1 MKSLTHDSIQ
11 HETQGRLPTSGRRC
25 LGIEAN
31 TREFYRNQGFTN
43 LTNIQ
48 AKSLPVICRKID
60 SILIAP
66 TGSGKTEAAILPV
79 LTMIRD
85 SNVEKSKGIKALY
98 ITPLRSLNNDV
109 FRRIEK
115 YSNYLGLSLEI
126 RHGDTS
132 AVKKKKMAN
141 HPPDVLITTP
151 ETLGIILTNS
161 ILIGH
166 LASVEWVIVDEVH
179 ELLPNERGSHL
190 SMSLE
195 RLEKVAR
202 NRPSRIGLSASVAD
216 PREAGRFVAGSGRN
230 IAVLMDRSLREYD
243 IEIKY
248 VNGSINDVCR
258 LILTYVDPMIHEGKS
273 ILVFTNTRDEAEYI
287 GTILKSRARFGVDV
301 HHGSLSKTSREET
314 EKKLREGSA
323 GLVVCTSSLELGLD
337 IGSVDLVIHYGSPRQ
352 ISKLVQRIGRSR
364 HNNRRSAKGL
374 IITSSHDDELEAHAI
389 LCRTRKGEM
398 EEQEIHQMPFDVMAH
413 HLVGISLQARTSI
426 PISEAFQLIKK
437 SYPFRNL
444 QISDLMM
451 SLKIL
456 ADIGLIRIDI
466 AENSYRYTLRSYKYY
481 FSNLSMIP
489 FVQKFEVV
497 DIVAKRK
504 IGMLDQQFV
513 GDYGER
519 GNVFVLKGLQWK
531 IVSIDEKRLVVNVEP
546 LRGVTM
552 NVPYWAGE
560 TIPVDYLTAVRV
572 AESRRRSVNSD
583 VFFSRETVE
592 NSLAFLKELP
602 GSKLILI
609 ESSRKNNSLILHMPF
624 GTKVNN
630 TFASVISTLL
640 SSQLGY
646 VIESRSDAYRI
657 LLTSAAARI
666 GKAHIERI
674 FNELVDCE
682 PILIASFSGTYVMN
696 WKVWTVGRRFGIV
709 SKESVYDKKIARLLY
724 DRYMKTPVSAEA
736 IRELVHE
743 KYDVLTTNRIL
754 QEYAND
760 LIRLQW
766 VEVEEFTDLAK
777 PTVERYQR
785 FSAAPLSL
793 ETGIIELVKER
804 LLRTKHRL
812 ICIRCGEWERVFET
826 KDVPDQ
832 IHCKKCRSRLITAT
846 YVSDLELPS
855 IIIKK
860 LKGAKITADD
870 NRRFDRAW
878 KIASLINNFGRKAIT
893 VLSGHGIGADTAAR
907 VLRNSIDE
915 STLYRSI
922 YEAERQYVLTR
933 GFWND

>member
-1 MKSLTHDSIQ
+1 M
-11 HETQGRLPTSGRRC
+11 
-25 LGIEAN
+25 
-31 TREFYRNQGFTN
+31 
-43 LTNIQ
+43 
-48 AKSLPVICRKID
+48 
-60 SILIAP
+60 
-66 TGSGKTEAAILPV
+66 PV
-79 LTMIRD
+79 LTMIRELN
-85 SNVEKSKGIKALY
+85 SEKSAGIKALY

-115 YSNYLGLSLEI
+115 YASDQGLRLEI

-132 AVKKKKMAN
+132 AAKKKKMSN
-141 HPPDVLITTP
+141 DPPDILITTP

-166 LASVEWVIVDEVH
+166 LSSVQWVIIDEVH
-179 ELLPNERGSHL
+179 ELLPNKRGSHL
-190 SMSLE
+190 SVSLE
-195 RLEKVAR
+195 RLEKVTKD
-202 NRPSRIGLSASVAD
+202 RPSRIGLSASVAD

-230 IAVLMDRSLREYD
+230 IAVLTDWSMREYD
-243 IEIKY
+243 IDIKY
-248 VNGSINDVCR
+248 VNGSINDVCQ
-258 LILTYVDPMIHEGKS
+258 LILKYVDPMINQKKS

-301 HHGSLSKTSREET
+301 HHGSLSKNSREET
-314 EKKLREGSA
+314 EKRLREGFA

-374 IITSSHDDELEAHAI
+374 IVTSSHDDELEAHAI
-389 LCRTRKGEM
+389 LYRTRRGEM

-413 HLVGISLQARTSI
+413 HLVGISLQGRTSV
-426 PISEAFQLIKK
+426 PVSEAFQLIRK

-466 AENSYRYTLRSYKYY
+466 TKNSYRYTLRSYKYY

-489 FVQKFEVV
+489 FVQKFEVI
-497 DIVAKRK
+497 DIVGKKK

-519 GNVFVLKGLQWK
+519 GNIFVLKGLQWK
-531 IVSIDEKRLVVNVEP
+531 IISIDENRLVVNVEP
-546 LRGVTM
+546 LNGVTM

-560 TIPVDYLTAVRV
+560 TIPVDYPTAVRV
-572 AESRRRSVNSD
+572 AESRRYDLSFDAFRTS
-583 VFFSRETVE
+583 ETVE
-592 NSLAFLKELP
+592 NSLVILNELP
-602 GSKLILI
+602 GAKLILI
-609 ESSRKNNSLILHMPF
+609 ENSRKNNALVLHVPF

-630 TFASVISTLL
+630 TFASVLSTLL

-646 VIESRSDAYRI
+646 PIECRSDAYRI
-657 LLTSAAARI
+657 LLTSASTRI
-666 GKAHIERI
+666 GKVHIERI
-674 FNELVDCE
+674 LNELIDCE
-682 PILIASFSGTYVMN
+682 PILIASFMGTYIMN

-724 DRYMKTPVSAEA
+724 DRYMKTPVSTEA

-743 KYDVLTTNRIL
+743 KFDVLTTNRIL
-754 QEYAND
+754 QKYAND

-766 VEVEEFTDLAK
+766 IEVEEFTDLAK
-777 PTVERYQR
+777 PTVERYQK

-793 ETGIIELVKER
+793 ETGIIELVKDR

-846 YVSDLELPS
+846 YVSDLDLPN
-855 IIIKK
+855 IIVKK
-860 LKGAKITADD
+860 LKGVKITADD
-870 NRRFDRAW
+870 SRRFDRAW
-878 KIASLINNFGRKAIT
+878 KIASLINNFGIRAIT

-907 VLRNSIDE
+907 VLRNSFDE
-915 STLYRSI
+915 TTLYRSI

>member
-1 MKSLTHDSIQ
+1 M
-11 HETQGRLPTSGRRC
+11 E
-25 LGIEAN
+25 IEN
-31 TREFYRNQGFTN
+31 KTKEFYLNQGFTN
-43 LTNIQ
+43 LTTIQ
-48 AKSLPVICRKID
+48 TKSLPVICRRID

-79 LTMIRD
+79 LTMIRELN
-85 SNVEKSKGIKALY
+85 SEKSAGIKALY

-115 YSNYLGLSLEI
+115 YASDQGLRLEI

-132 AVKKKKMAN
+132 AAKKKKMSN
-141 HPPDVLITTP
+141 DPPDILITTP

-166 LASVEWVIVDEVH
+166 LSSVQWVIIDEVH
-179 ELLPNERGSHL
+179 ELLPNKRGSHL
-190 SMSLE
+190 SVSLE
-195 RLEKVAR
+195 RLEKVTKD
-202 NRPSRIGLSASVAD
+202 RPSRIGLSASVAD

-230 IAVLMDRSLREYD
+230 IAVLTDWSMREYD
-243 IEIKY
+243 IDIKY
-248 VNGSINDVCR
+248 VNGSINDVCQ
-258 LILTYVDPMIHEGKS
+258 LILKYVDPMINQKKS

-301 HHGSLSKTSREET
+301 HHGSLSKNSREET
-314 EKKLREGSA
+314 EKRLREGFA

-374 IITSSHDDELEAHAI
+374 IVTSSHDDELEAHAI
-389 LCRTRKGEM
+389 LYRTRKGEM
-398 EEQEIHQMPFDVMAH
+398 EEQKIHQMPFDVMAH
-413 HLVGISLQARTSI
+413 HLVGISLQARASI
-426 PISEAFQLIKK
+426 TVSEAFQLIRN

-466 AENSYRYTLRSYKYY
+466 SENSYRYTLKSYKYY

-489 FVQKFEVV
+489 FVQKFEVIDFV
-497 DIVAKRK
+497 GKRK

-531 IVSIDEKRLVVNVEP
+531 IISIDEKRLIVNVEP

-572 AESRRRSVNSD
+572 AESRRNYANSD
-583 VFFSRETVE
+583 VFLSRETVKK
-592 NSLAFLKELP
+592 SLVLLKELP
-602 GSKLILI
+602 NAKLIVI
-609 ESSRKNNSLILHMPF
+609 ESSRKDNALILHMPF

-630 TFASVISTLL
+630 TFASVLSTLL

-646 VIESRSDAYRI
+646 VIESRSDTYRI
-657 LLTSAAARI
+657 LLISASARI

-674 FNELVDCE
+674 FKELVDCE
-682 PILIASFSGTYVMN
+682 PILIASFTGTYVMN

-724 DRYMKTPVSAEA
+724 DRYMKTPVSTEA

-743 KYDVLTTNRIL
+743 KFDVLTTNRIL
-754 QEYAND
+754 QGYTND

-766 VEVEEFTDLAK
+766 IEVEEFTDLAK
-777 PTVERYQR
+777 PTVERYQK

-793 ETGIIELVKER
+793 ETGIIELVKDR

-846 YVSDLELPS
+846 YVSDLDLPN
-855 IIIKK
+855 IIVKK
-860 LKGAKITADD
+860 LKGVKITADD
-870 NRRFDRAW
+870 SRRFDRAW
-878 KIASLINNFGRKAIT
+878 KIASLINNFGIRAIT

-907 VLRNSIDE
+907 VLRNSFDE
-915 STLYRSI
+915 TTLYRSI

>member
-1 MKSLTHDSIQ
+1 MRSLTHNRILQKTLD
-11 HETQGRLPTSGRRC
+11 TRPTSGRKC
-25 LGIEAN
+25 LGTENKI
-31 TREFYRNQGFTN
+31 REFYRNQGFIN
-43 LTNIQ
+43 LTHIQ

-79 LTMIRD
+79 LTMIKESIR
-85 SNVEKSKGIKALY
+85 EEYEGIKALY

-115 YSNYLGLSLEI
+115 YAKYQGLSLEI

-132 AVKKKKMAN
+132 AVKKKKMSDN
-141 HPPDVLITTP
+141 PPDVLITTP
-151 ETLGIILTNS
+151 ETLGIILTNRV
-161 ILIGH
+161 LIGH
-166 LASVEWVIVDEVH
+166 LTGVQWVIIDEVH

-190 SMSLE
+190 SVSLE
-195 RLEKVAR
+195 RLEKIAM
-202 NRPSRIGLSASVAD
+202 NRPTRIGLSASVAD
-216 PREAGRFVAGSGRN
+216 PHEAGNFVAGSGRK
-230 IAVLMDRSLREYD
+230 IAVLMDRSMREYD
-243 IEIKY
+243 IDIQY
-248 VNGSINDVCR
+248 VTGTINDACR
-258 LILTYVDPMIHEGKS
+258 LILKHVDPMIQQKKS

-287 GTILKSRARFGVDV
+287 GTILKSRASFEVDV

-314 EKKLREGSA
+314 EKKLREGTA

-337 IGSVDLVIHYGSPRQ
+337 IGSIDLVIHYGSPRQ

-364 HNNRRSAKGL
+364 HNSRVSAKGL

-389 LCRTRKGEM
+389 LYRTRKGEM
-398 EEQEIHQMPFDVMAH
+398 EEQGIHQMPFDVMAH
-413 HLVGISLQARTSI
+413 HLVGISLQSKTSI
-426 PISEAFQLIKK
+426 PVSEAFYLIKR

-444 QISDLMM
+444 RISDMMM

-466 AENSYRYTLRSYKYY
+466 VENSYKYTLRSYKYY
-481 FSNLSMIP
+481 FSNISMIP
-489 FVQKFEVV
+489 YVQKFEVV
-497 DIVAKRK
+497 DIVGKRK

-531 IVSIDEKRLVVNVEP
+531 IISIDEKRLVVNVEP

-572 AESRRRSVNSD
+572 AESRRRNSNAD
-583 VFFSRETVE
+583 VFFSKEIIS
-592 NSLAFLKELP
+592 NSLGLLKELP
-602 GSKLILI
+602 SSNLILI
-609 ESSRKNNSLILHMPF
+609 ESSREKNALILHMPY

-630 TFASVISTLL
+630 TFASVLSTLL

-646 VIESRSDAYRI
+646 VIESRSDAYRV

-682 PILIASFSGTYVMN
+682 PILIASFTGTYIMN

-736 IRELVHE
+736 IRELIHE
-743 KYDVLTTNRIL
+743 KYDIPTTNRIL
-754 QEYAND
+754 QEYSHG
-760 LIRLQW
+760 LIGLRW
-766 VEVEEFTDLAK
+766 IEVDEFTDLAK
-777 PTVERYQR
+777 PTVDRYQR

-812 ICIRCGEWERVFET
+812 ICIRCGGWERVFET

-832 IHCKKCRSRLITAT
+832 IHCKKCRSCLITAT
-846 YVSDLELPS
+846 YVSDLELPG
-855 IIIKK
+855 IIVKK
-860 LKGAKITADD
+860 LKGARISADES
-870 NRRFDRAW
+870 RRFDRAW
-878 KIASLINNFGRKAIT
+878 KIASLINSFGRKAIT
-893 VLSGHGIGADTAAR
+893 VLSGHGIGGDTAAR

>member
-1 MKSLTHDSIQ
+1 MRSLTHDRIQ
-11 HETQGRLPTSGRRC
+11 QKIQEKLPTSGRKC
-25 LGIEAN
+25 LEIEAK
-31 TREFYRNQGFTN
+31 TKEFYRKQGFSD
-43 LTNIQ
+43 LTYIQ

-66 TGSGKTEAAILPV
+66 TGSGKTEASIMPV
-79 LTMIRD
+79 LTMIKE
-85 SNVEKSKGIKALY
+85 SNKEHSNGIKALY

-115 YSNYLGLSLEI
+115 YTSYQGLSIEI

-132 AVKKKKMAN
+132 AIKKKKMSDN
-141 HPPDVLITTP
+141 PPDVLITTP
-151 ETLGIILTNS
+151 ETLGNILTNS
-161 ILIGH
+161 KLIGH
-166 LASVEWVIVDEVH
+166 LATVQWVIIDEVH

-190 SMSLE
+190 SVSLE
-195 RLEKVAR
+195 RLERVAS
-202 NRPSRIGLSASVAD
+202 NRPSRIGLSASVAN
-216 PREAGRFVAGSGRN
+216 PREAGKFVAGSGRN
-230 IAVLMDRSLREYD
+230 IAVLMDRSMREYD
-243 IEIKY
+243 IDIKY
-248 VNGSINDVCR
+248 VNGTINDACK
-258 LILTYVDPMIHEGKS
+258 LILTYVEPMIQQKKS

-287 GTILKSRARFGVDV
+287 GTILKSRASFGVDV

-337 IGSVDLVIHYGSPRQ
+337 IGSIDLVIHYGSPRQ

-389 LCRTRKGEM
+389 LYRTRNGEM
-398 EEQEIHQMPFDVMAH
+398 EEQGIHQMPFDVMAH
-413 HLVGISLQARTSI
+413 HLVGISLQAKTSI
-426 PISEAFQLIKK
+426 LISEAFQLIKK

-444 QISDLMM
+444 RITDLMM

-466 AENSYRYTLRSYKYY
+466 TENSYRYTLRSYKYY

-489 FVQKFEVV
+489 YVQKFEVI
-497 DIVAKRK
+497 DIVGKRK

-513 GDYGER
+513 GDYGEK

-531 IVSIDEKRLVVNVEP
+531 IISIDENRLVVNVEP
-546 LRGVTM
+546 LQGITM

-572 AESRRRSVNSD
+572 AESRRRNANSD
-583 VFFSRETVE
+583 VFFSREII
-592 NSLAFLKELP
+592 NSSLDLLKELP
-602 GSKLILI
+602 SSRLILI
-609 ESSRKNNSLILHMPF
+609 ESSRKNNALVMHMPF

-630 TFASVISTLL
+630 TFASVLSTLL
-640 SSQLGY
+640 SSHLGY
-646 VIESRSDAYRI
+646 VVESRSDAYRI
-657 LLTSAAARI
+657 LLTSSAARI
-666 GKAHIERI
+666 GKVHIERI

-682 PILIASFSGTYVMN
+682 PILIASFAGTYVMN

-743 KYDVLTTNRIL
+743 KYDVHTTNRIL
-754 QEYAND
+754 EEYANK
-760 LIRLQW
+760 LIGLQW
-766 VEVEEFTDLAK
+766 IEVEEFTDLAK
-777 PTVERYQR
+777 PTVDRYQR

-812 ICIRCGEWERVFET
+812 ICIRCGGWERVFET
-826 KDVPDQ
+826 KDVPDH

-846 YVSDLELPS
+846 YVSDLELPG
-855 IIIKK
+855 IIVKK
-860 LKGAKITADD
+860 LKGAKISTDD
-870 NRRFDRAW
+870 SRKFDRAW
-878 KIASLINNFGRKAIT
+878 KIASLINNFGRKAVT

-907 VLRNSIDE
+907 VLRNCIDD
-915 STLYRSI
+915 STLYRGI

>member
-1 MKSLTHDSIQ
+1 
-11 HETQGRLPTSGRRC
+11 
-25 LGIEAN
+25 
-31 TREFYRNQGFTN
+31 
-43 LTNIQ
+43 
-48 AKSLPVICRKID
+48 
-60 SILIAP
+60 
-66 TGSGKTEAAILPV
+66 
-79 LTMIRD
+79 MIRD
-85 SNVEKSKGIKALY
+85 SNVEKSKGIRALY

-115 YSNYLGLSLEI
+115 YANHLGLRLEI

-132 AVKKKKMAN
+132 AIKKKKMSN
-141 HPPDVLITTP
+141 DPPDVLITTP
-151 ETLGIILTNS
+151 ETLGNILTNS

-190 SMSLE
+190 SVSLE

-216 PREAGRFVAGSGRN
+216 PREAGKFVAGSGRD

-243 IEIKY
+243 IDIKY
-248 VNGSINDVCR
+248 INGSINDVCQ

-389 LCRTRKGEM
+389 LYRTRKGEM
-398 EEQEIHQMPFDVMAH
+398 EEQVIHQLPFDVMAH
-413 HLVGISLQARTSI
+413 HLVGISLQARRSI
-426 PISEAFQLIKK
+426 PMSEAFQLIRK

-456 ADIGLIRIDI
+456 ADVGLIRIDI

-481 FSNLSMIP
+481 FNNLSMIP
-489 FVQKFEVV
+489 FVQKFEVI

-572 AESRRRSVNSD
+572 AESRRRSANSD
-583 VFFSRETVE
+583 EFFSGETVE
-592 NSLAFLKELP
+592 NSL
-602 GSKLILI
+602 
-609 ESSRKNNSLILHMPF
+609 
-624 GTKVNN
+624 V
-630 TFASVISTLL
+630 LL
-640 SSQLGY
+640 EG
-646 VIESRSDAYRI
+646 A
-657 LLTSAAARI
+657 T
-666 GKAHIERI
+666 
-674 FNELVDCE
+674 
-682 PILIASFSGTYVMN
+682 
-696 WKVWTVGRRFGIV
+696 W
-709 SKESVYDKKIARLLY
+709 
-724 DRYMKTPVSAEA
+724 
-736 IRELVHE
+736 
-743 KYDVLTTNRIL
+743 
-754 QEYAND
+754 
-760 LIRLQW
+760 
-766 VEVEEFTDLAK
+766 
-777 PTVERYQR
+777 
-785 FSAAPLSL
+785 L
-793 ETGIIELVKER
+793 ET
-804 LLRTKHRL
+804 
-812 ICIRCGEWERVFET
+812 
-826 KDVPDQ
+826 D
-832 IHCKKCRSRLITAT
+832 
-846 YVSDLELPS
+846 
-855 IIIKK
+855 
-860 LKGAKITADD
+860 
-870 NRRFDRAW
+870 FD
-878 KIASLINNFGRKAIT
+878 
-893 VLSGHGIGADTAAR
+893 
-907 VLRNSIDE
+907 
-915 STLYRSI
+915 
-922 YEAERQYVLTR
+922 
-933 GFWND
+933 

>member
-1 MKSLTHDSIQ
+1 MKSRRHDSIQ
-11 HETQGRLPTSGRRC
+11 QETQKTLPTSGRRY
-25 LGIEAN
+25 LDIEAR

-48 AKSLPVICRKID
+48 AKSLPVVCREID

-85 SNVEKSKGIKALY
+85 CNVEKSKGIKALY

-115 YSNYLGLSLEI
+115 YASCLGLRLEI

-132 AVKKKKMAN
+132 AVKKKKMSDN
-141 HPPDVLITTP
+141 PPDVLITTP

-166 LASVEWVIVDEVH
+166 LASVQWIIIDEVH

-190 SMSLE
+190 SVSLE
-195 RLEKVAR
+195 RLEKVAKK
-202 NRPSRIGLSASVAD
+202 RPSRIGLSASVSD
-216 PREAGRFVAGSGRN
+216 PLVAGKFVAGSDRN
-230 IAVLMDRSLREYD
+230 IAVLMDRSMREYD
-243 IEIKY
+243 IDIKY
-248 VNGSINDVCR
+248 VNGSINDACQ
-258 LILTYVDPMIHEGKS
+258 LILTYVEPMIDQGKS

-287 GTILKSRARFGVDV
+287 GTILKSRASFGVDV

-337 IGSVDLVIHYGSPRQ
+337 IGSIDLVVHYGSPRQ

-364 HNNRRSAKGL
+364 HNNRKSARGL
-374 IITSSHDDELEAHAI
+374 IITNTHDDELEAHAI
-389 LCRTRKGEM
+389 LYRTRKGEM
-398 EEQEIHQMPFDVMAH
+398 EEQEIHQMPLDVMAH
-413 HLVGISLQARTSI
+413 HLVGISLQARKSI
-426 PISEAFQLIKK
+426 QISEAFQLIRK

-444 QISDLMM
+444 QLSDLIM

-466 AENSYRYTLRSYKYY
+466 TGNSYRYTLRSYKYY

-489 FVQKFEVV
+489 FVQKFEVI

-560 TIPVDYLTAVRV
+560 TIPVDYLTAARV
-572 AESRRRSVNSD
+572 AESRRHTVNSD
-583 VFFSRETVE
+583 AFFSRETVT
-592 NSLAFLKELP
+592 NSLVLLKRLP
-602 GSKLILI
+602 DAKLILI
-609 ESSRKNNSLILHMPF
+609 ENSRKNNTLILHMPF
-624 GTKVNN
+624 GTKANN
-630 TFASVISTLL
+630 TFASVLSTLL

-657 LLTSAAARI
+657 LLTSAATRI
-666 GKAHIERI
+666 GRAHIERI
-674 FNELVDCE
+674 FSELIDCE
-682 PILIASFSGTYVMN
+682 PILVASFTGTYVMN

-736 IRELVHE
+736 IRELIHE
-743 KYDVLTTNRIL
+743 KYDVFNTNRIL
-754 QEYAND
+754 HEFASD
-760 LIRLQW
+760 TIRLQW
-766 VEVEEFTDLAK
+766 VEVEEFSELAK
-777 PTVERYQR
+777 PIVDRYQR

-846 YVSDLELPS
+846 YISDLELPS
-855 IIIKK
+855 IIVKK
-860 LKGAKITADD
+860 LKGAKISADD
-870 NRRFDRAW
+870 SRKFDRAW
-878 KIASLINNFGRKAIT
+878 KIASLINNFGMRAIT

>member
-1 MKSLTHDSIQ
+1 L
-11 HETQGRLPTSGRRC
+11 E
-25 LGIEAN
+25 IEN
-31 TREFYRNQGFTN
+31 KTKEFYLNQGFTN
-43 LTNIQ
+43 LTTIQ
-48 AKSLPVICRKID
+48 TKSLPVICRRID

-79 LTMIRD
+79 LTMIRELN
-85 SNVEKSKGIKALY
+85 SEKSAGIKALY

-115 YSNYLGLSLEI
+115 YASDQGLRLEI

-132 AVKKKKMAN
+132 AAKKKKMSN
-141 HPPDVLITTP
+141 DPPDILITTP

-166 LASVEWVIVDEVH
+166 LSSVQWVIIDEVH
-179 ELLPNERGSHL
+179 ELLPNKRGSHL
-190 SMSLE
+190 SVSLE
-195 RLEKVAR
+195 RLEKVTKD
-202 NRPSRIGLSASVAD
+202 RPSRIGLSASVAD

-230 IAVLMDRSLREYD
+230 IAVLTDWSMREYD
-243 IEIKY
+243 IDIKY
-248 VNGSINDVCR
+248 VNGSINDVCQ
-258 LILTYVDPMIHEGKS
+258 LILKYVDPMINQKKS

-301 HHGSLSKTSREET
+301 HHGSLSKNSREET
-314 EKKLREGSA
+314 EKRLREGIA

-374 IITSSHDDELEAHAI
+374 IVTSSHDDELEAHAI
-389 LCRTRKGEM
+389 LYRTRKGEM
-398 EEQEIHQMPFDVMAH
+398 EEQKIHQMPFDVMAH
-413 HLVGISLQARTSI
+413 HLVGISLQARASI
-426 PISEAFQLIKK
+426 TVSEAFQLIRN

-466 AENSYRYTLRSYKYY
+466 SENSYRYTLKSYKYY

-489 FVQKFEVV
+489 FVQKFEVIDFV
-497 DIVAKRK
+497 GKRK

-531 IVSIDEKRLVVNVEP
+531 IISIDEKRLIVNVEP

-572 AESRRRSVNSD
+572 AESRRNYANSD
-583 VFFSRETVE
+583 VFLSRETVKK
-592 NSLAFLKELP
+592 SLVLLKELP
-602 GSKLILI
+602 SAKLIVI
-609 ESSRKNNSLILHMPF
+609 ESSRKDNALILHMPF

-630 TFASVISTLL
+630 TFASVLSTLL

-646 VIESRSDAYRI
+646 VIESRSDTYRI
-657 LLTSAAARI
+657 LLISASARI

-674 FNELVDCE
+674 FKELVDCE
-682 PILIASFSGTYVMN
+682 PILIASFTDTYVMN

-724 DRYMKTPVSAEA
+724 DRYMKTPVSTEA

-743 KYDVLTTNRIL
+743 KFDVLTTNRIL
-754 QEYAND
+754 QGYTND

-766 VEVEEFTDLAK
+766 IEVEEFTDLAK
-777 PTVERYQR
+777 PTVERYQK

-793 ETGIIELVKER
+793 ETGIIELVKDR

-846 YVSDLELPS
+846 YVSDLDLPN
-855 IIIKK
+855 IIVKK

-870 NRRFDRAW
+870 SRRFDRAW
-878 KIASLINNFGRKAIT
+878 KIASLINNFGIRAIT

-907 VLRNSIDE
+907 VLRNSFDE
-915 STLYRSI
+915 TTLYRSI

>member
-1 MKSLTHDSIQ
+1 MKSLTRDSTQ
-11 HETQGRLPTSGRRC
+11 KETRVCLQKLGRKC
-25 LGIEAN
+25 LGIEDK
-31 TREFYRNQGFTN
+31 TKEFYRNQGFIR

-79 LTMIRD
+79 LTMIRE
-85 SNVEKSKGIKALY
+85 SNFEKSGGIKALY

-109 FRRIEK
+109 FRRIDK
-115 YSNYLGLSLEI
+115 YANDQGLSLEI

-132 AVKKKKMAN
+132 AVKKKKMSSN
-141 HPPDVLITTP
+141 PPDVLITTP

-161 ILIGH
+161 TLIGH
-166 LASVEWVIVDEVH
+166 LSSVQWVIIDEVH

-190 SMSLE
+190 ALSLE
-195 RLEKVAR
+195 RLERATR

-230 IAVLMDRSLREYD
+230 IAVLIDKSMREYD
-243 IEIKY
+243 IDIKY
-248 VNGSINDVCR
+248 VNGSINDVCQ
-258 LILTYVDPMIHEGKS
+258 LILKYVDSMINQKKS
-273 ILVFTNTRDEAEYI
+273 ILVFTNTRDEAEYL

-314 EKKLREGSA
+314 EKRLREGFA

-389 LCRTRKGEM
+389 LYRTRKGEM
-398 EEQEIHQMPFDVMAH
+398 EEQKIHQIPFDVMAH
-413 HLVGISLQARTSI
+413 HLVGISLQTRRSI
-426 PISEAFQLIKK
+426 SISEAFQLIRK

-466 AENSYRYTLRSYKYY
+466 SENSYRYTLRSYKYY

-489 FVQKFEVV
+489 FVQKFEVI
-497 DIVAKRK
+497 DIVGKKK

-519 GNVFVLKGLQWK
+519 GNVFILKGLQWK
-531 IVSIDEKRLVVNVEP
+531 IISVDEKRLIVNVEP

-572 AESRRRSVNSD
+572 AESRRRNGGSD
-583 VFFSRETVE
+583 AFLSTETVK
-592 NSLAFLKELP
+592 NSLILLKELP
-602 GSKLILI
+602 SAKLILI
-609 ESSRKNNSLILHMPF
+609 ESSRKDNALILHMPF

-630 TFASVISTLL
+630 TFASVLSTLL

-646 VIESRSDAYRI
+646 IIESRSDAYRI
-657 LLTSAAARI
+657 LLRCATARI
-666 GKAHIERI
+666 GKAHVERI
-674 FNELVDCE
+674 FKEVVDCE
-682 PILIASFSGTYVMN
+682 PILIASFTGTYIMN

-724 DRYMKTPVSAEA
+724 DRYMKTPVSTEA
-736 IRELVHE
+736 IRELIHE
-743 KYDVLTTNRIL
+743 KFDVLATNRIL
-754 QEYAND
+754 HECAND
-760 LIRLQW
+760 SIRLQW
-766 VEVEEFTDLAK
+766 IEVEDFTDLAK

-793 ETGIIELVKER
+793 ETGIIELVKDR
-804 LLRTKHRL
+804 LLTTKHRL
-812 ICIRCGEWERVFET
+812 ICIRCGDWERVFET
-826 KDVPDQ
+826 KDIPDQ
-832 IHCKKCRSRLITAT
+832 IQCKKCRSRLITAT
-846 YVSDLELPS
+846 YISDLELPS

-860 LKGAKITADD
+860 LKGAKISADD
-870 NRRFDRAW
+870 SRRFDRAW
-878 KIASLINNFGRKAIT
+878 KIASLINNFGRRAIT

>member
-11 HETQGRLPTSGRRC
+11 QETQESLPTSGRKC
-25 LGIEAN
+25 LGTEAK
-31 TREFYRNQGFTN
+31 TREFYLNQGFTN

-48 AKSLPVICRKID
+48 AKALPVICRKID

-66 TGSGKTEAAILPV
+66 TGSGKTEAATLPV
-79 LTMIRD
+79 LTMIRE
-85 SNVEKSKGIKALY
+85 SIVEESKGIKALY

-115 YSNYLGLSLEI
+115 YASCLGLRIEI

-132 AVKKKKMAN
+132 AVKKKKMSN
-141 HPPDVLITTP
+141 NPPDVLITTP

-166 LASVEWVIVDEVH
+166 LASVQWVIVDEVH

-190 SMSLE
+190 SVSLE

-216 PREAGRFVAGSGRN
+216 PREAGRFLAGSSRN
-230 IAVLMDRSLREYD
+230 IAVLMDRSMREYD
-243 IEIKY
+243 IDIKY
-248 VNGSINDVCR
+248 VNGSINDVCQ
-258 LILTYVDPMIHEGKS
+258 LILTYVDPMIHQQKS

-389 LCRTRKGEM
+389 LYRTRKGEM
-398 EEQEIHQMPFDVMAH
+398 EEQKIHQMPFDVMAH
-413 HLVGISLQARTSI
+413 HLVGISLQARGSI
-426 PISEAFQLIKK
+426 PIRRAFQLLRK

-444 QISDLMM
+444 KISDLMM

-456 ADIGLIRIDI
+456 ADIGLIRIDLT
-466 AENSYRYTLRSYKYY
+466 ENSYKYTLRSYKYY

-489 FVQKFEVV
+489 YVQKFEVI
-497 DIVAKRK
+497 DIIGRRK

-531 IVSIDEKRLVVNVEP
+531 IISIDEKRLVVNVEA

-572 AESRRRSVNSD
+572 AESRRRNANSD
-583 VFFSRETVE
+583 VFFSRETIE
-592 NSLAFLKELP
+592 NSLVLLKELP
-602 GSKLILI
+602 CEKLIVI
-609 ESSRKNNSLILHMPF
+609 ESSRKNNALILHTPF

-630 TFASVISTLL
+630 TFASVLSTLL

-646 VIESRSDAYRI
+646 VVESRSDAYRI
-657 LLTSAAARI
+657 LLTTASARI
-666 GKAHIERI
+666 GKTHIERI

-682 PILIASFSGTYVMN
+682 PILIASFTGTYVMN
-696 WKVWTVGRRFGIV
+696 WKVWTVGRRFGII

-743 KYDVLTTNRIL
+743 KYDVLTTNRIF

-777 PTVERYQR
+777 PTVDRYQR

-812 ICIRCGEWERVFET
+812 ICIRCGDWERVFET

-855 IIIKK
+855 IIVKK
-860 LKGAKITADD
+860 LKGARISADD
-870 NRRFDRAW
+870 SRRFDRAW

-915 STLYRSI
+915 STLYGSI

>member
-1 MKSLTHDSIQ
+1 M
-11 HETQGRLPTSGRRC
+11 E
-25 LGIEAN
+25 IEN
-31 TREFYRNQGFTN
+31 KTKEFYLNQGFTN
-43 LTNIQ
+43 LTTIQ
-48 AKSLPVICRKID
+48 TKSLPVICRRID

-79 LTMIRD
+79 LTMIRELN
-85 SNVEKSKGIKALY
+85 SEKSAGIKALY

-115 YSNYLGLSLEI
+115 YASDQGLRLEI

-132 AVKKKKMAN
+132 AAKKKKMSN
-141 HPPDVLITTP
+141 DPPDILITTP

-166 LASVEWVIVDEVH
+166 LSSVQWVIIDEVH
-179 ELLPNERGSHL
+179 ELLPNKRGSHL
-190 SMSLE
+190 SVSLE
-195 RLEKVAR
+195 RLEKVTKD
-202 NRPSRIGLSASVAD
+202 RPSRIGLSASVAD
-216 PREAGRFVAGSGRN
+216 PREAGRFVAGSSRN
-230 IAVLMDRSLREYD
+230 IAVLTDWSMREYD
-243 IEIKY
+243 IDIKY
-248 VNGSINDVCR
+248 VNGSINDVCQ
-258 LILTYVDPMIHEGKS
+258 LILKYVDPMINQKKS

-301 HHGSLSKTSREET
+301 HHGSLSKNSREET
-314 EKKLREGSA
+314 EKRLREGFA

-374 IITSSHDDELEAHAI
+374 IVTNSHDDELEAHAI
-389 LCRTRKGEM
+389 LYRTRKGEM
-398 EEQEIHQMPFDVMAH
+398 EEQKIHQMPFDVMAH
-413 HLVGISLQARTSI
+413 HLVGISLQARASI
-426 PISEAFQLIKK
+426 TVSEAFQLIRN

-466 AENSYRYTLRSYKYY
+466 SENSYRYTLKSYKYY

-489 FVQKFEVV
+489 FVQKFEVIDFV
-497 DIVAKRK
+497 GKRK

-531 IVSIDEKRLVVNVEP
+531 IISIDEKRLIVNVEP

-572 AESRRRSVNSD
+572 AESRRNYANSD
-583 VFFSRETVE
+583 VFLSRETVKK
-592 NSLAFLKELP
+592 SLVLLKELP
-602 GSKLILI
+602 NAKLIVI
-609 ESSRKNNSLILHMPF
+609 ESSRKDNALILHMPF

-630 TFASVISTLL
+630 TFASVLSTLL

-646 VIESRSDAYRI
+646 VIESRSDTYRI
-657 LLTSAAARI
+657 LLISASARI

-674 FNELVDCE
+674 FKELVDCE
-682 PILIASFSGTYVMN
+682 PILIASFTGTYVMN

-724 DRYMKTPVSAEA
+724 DRYMKTPVSTEA
-736 IRELVHE
+736 VRELVHE
-743 KYDVLTTNRIL
+743 KFDVLTTNRIL
-754 QEYAND
+754 QGYTND

-766 VEVEEFTDLAK
+766 IEVEEFTDLAK
-777 PTVERYQR
+777 PTVERYQK

-793 ETGIIELVKER
+793 ETGIIELVKDR

-846 YVSDLELPS
+846 YVSDLDLPN
-855 IIIKK
+855 IIVKK
-860 LKGAKITADD
+860 LKGVKITADD
-870 NRRFDRAW
+870 SRRFDRAW
-878 KIASLINNFGRKAIT
+878 KIASLINNFGIRAIT

-907 VLRNSIDE
+907 VLRNSFDE
-915 STLYRSI
+915 TTLYRSI

>member
-1 MKSLTHDSIQ
+1 MKNLKHDSIQ
-11 HETQGRLPTSGRRC
+11 QETQESLPTSDRNC
-25 LGIEAN
+25 LGAEAK
-31 TREFYRNQGFTN
+31 TREFYRNQGFKN
-43 LTNIQ
+43 ITNIQ
-48 AKSLPVICRKID
+48 AKSLPVICRNID
-60 SILIAP
+60 SLLIAP

-79 LTMIRD
+79 LTLIKE
-85 SNVEKSKGIKALY
+85 SILEKCRGIKALY

-115 YSNYLGLSLEI
+115 YARYQGLHLEI

-132 AVKKKKMAN
+132 AAKKKKMSDN
-141 HPPDVLITTP
+141 PPDLLITTP

-161 ILIGH
+161 TLIGH
-166 LASVEWVIVDEVH
+166 LASVQWVIVDEVH

-190 SMSLE
+190 AVSLE
-195 RLEKVAR
+195 RLEKAAKK
-202 NRPSRIGLSASVAD
+202 RPVRIGLSASVAD

-230 IAVLMDRSLREYD
+230 IAVLMDKSMREYD
-243 IEIKY
+243 IDIKY
-248 VNGSINDVCR
+248 VNGSINDVCQ
-258 LILTYVDPMIHEGKS
+258 LVLTYVDPMIQQKKS

-301 HHGSLSKTSREET
+301 HHGSLSKNSREET

-364 HNNRRSAKGL
+364 HNSRKSAKGL
-374 IITSSHDDELEAHAI
+374 IVTISHDDELEAHAI
-389 LCRTRKGEM
+389 LYRTKKGEM
-398 EEQEIHQMPFDVMAH
+398 EDQEIHKMPLDVMAH

-426 PISEAFQLIKK
+426 SVSEAFQLIRR

-451 SLKIL
+451 TLKIL

-481 FSNLSMIP
+481 FNNLSMIP
-489 FVQKFEVV
+489 YVQKFEVI
-497 DIVAKRK
+497 DIVGKRK

-531 IVSIDEKRLVVNVEP
+531 IISIDEQRLVVNVEP
-546 LRGVTM
+546 MREVTM

-572 AESRRRSVNSD
+572 AESRRHSAYSD
-583 VFFSRETVE
+583 VFRSKDTVE
-592 NSLAFLKELP
+592 NSLVMLKELP
-602 GSKLILI
+602 GAKLILI
-609 ESSRKNNSLILHMPF
+609 ESNRKTNALVLHMPF
-624 GTKVNN
+624 GTRVNN
-630 TFASVISTLL
+630 TFASVLSTLL

-646 VIESRSDAYRI
+646 VVESRSDAYRI
-657 LLTSAAARI
+657 LLTSAGARI
-666 GKAHIERI
+666 GKSHIERVFKDI
-674 FNELVDCE
+674 VDCE
-682 PILIASFSGTYVMN
+682 PILIASFTDTYVMN

-724 DRYMKTPVSAEA
+724 DRYMKTPVSSEA

-743 KYDVLTTNRIL
+743 KFDVFTTNKIL
-754 QEYAND
+754 QEYANNM
-760 LIRLQW
+760 IRLQW

-785 FSAAPLSL
+785 FSAAPLSF

-804 LLRTKHRL
+804 LLKTRHRL

-826 KDVPDQ
+826 KDVPDL

-846 YVSDLELPS
+846 YVSDLELPK
-855 IIIKK
+855 IIVKR
-860 LKGAKITADD
+860 LKGLKISADD
-870 NRRFDRAW
+870 SRRFDRAW
-878 KIASLINNFGRKAIT
+878 KIASLINNFGRNAIT

-915 STLYRSI
+915 STLYISI

>member
-1 MKSLTHDSIQ
+1 MKSPTHDSIQ
-11 HETQGRLPTSGRRC
+11 QETQGSLPTSGRKC
-25 LGIEAN
+25 LGTEEK
-31 TREFYRNQGFTN
+31 TREFYRNQGFTI

-79 LTMIRD
+79 LTMISE
-85 SNVEKSKGIKALY
+85 SNVENSKGIKALY

-115 YSNYLGLSLEI
+115 YARYQGLRLEI

-132 AVKKKKMAN
+132 AVKKKKMSDN
-141 HPPDVLITTP
+141 PPDVLITTP

-166 LASVEWVIVDEVH
+166 LSSVQWVIVDEVH

-190 SMSLE
+190 SVSLE
-195 RLEKVAR
+195 RLEKVAM

-230 IAVLMDRSLREYD
+230 IAVLMDRSMREYD
-243 IEIKY
+243 IDIKY
-248 VNGSINDVCR
+248 VNGSINDVCQ
-258 LILTYVDPMIHEGKS
+258 LILTYVDPMINQKKS

-287 GTILKSRARFGVDV
+287 GSILKSRARFGVDV

-364 HNNRRSAKGL
+364 HSNRKSAKGL
-374 IITSSHDDELEAHAI
+374 IITSSHDDELEAYAI
-389 LCRTRKGEM
+389 LYRTRKGEM

-413 HLVGISLQARTSI
+413 HLVGITLQARASI
-426 PISEAFQLIKK
+426 TVSEAFQLIRK

-489 FVQKFEVV
+489 FVQKFEVI
-497 DIVAKRK
+497 DIVGKRK

-531 IVSIDEKRLVVNVEP
+531 IISIDEKRLLVNVEP
-546 LRGVTM
+546 LRGVIM

-560 TIPVDYLTAVRV
+560 TIPVDYSTAVRV
-572 AESRRRSVNSD
+572 AESRRCNTNSE

-592 NSLAFLKELP
+592 NSLILLKELP
-602 GSKLILI
+602 GAKLILI
-609 ESSRKNNSLILHMPF
+609 ESSRKNNALILHMPF

-630 TFASVISTLL
+630 TFASVLSTLL

-657 LLTSAAARI
+657 LLTSAAVRI

-674 FNELVDCE
+674 FKELVDSE
-682 PILIASFSGTYVMN
+682 PILIASFTGTYVMN

-736 IRELVHE
+736 IRELIHE
-743 KYDVLTTNRIL
+743 KFDVHTTNRIL

-766 VEVEEFTDLAK
+766 IEVEEFSDLAK

-793 ETGIIELVKER
+793 ETGIIELVKDR
-804 LLRTKHRL
+804 LLKTKHRL

-826 KDVPDQ
+826 KEVPDQ
-832 IHCKKCRSRLITAT
+832 IHCKKCKSRLITAT

-855 IIIKK
+855 IIVKK
-860 LKGAKITADD
+860 LKGGKISADD
-870 NRRFDRAW
+870 SRRFDRAW
-878 KIASLINNFGRKAIT
+878 KIASLINNFGKSAIT

>member
-1 MKSLTHDSIQ
+1 M
-11 HETQGRLPTSGRRC
+11 E
-25 LGIEAN
+25 IEN
-31 TREFYRNQGFTN
+31 KTKEFYLNQGFTN
-43 LTNIQ
+43 LTTIQ
-48 AKSLPVICRKID
+48 TKSLPVICRRID

-79 LTMIRD
+79 LTMIRELK
-85 SNVEKSKGIKALY
+85 SEKSGGIKALY

-115 YSNYLGLSLEI
+115 YASDQGLRLEI

-132 AVKKKKMAN
+132 AAKKKKMSN
-141 HPPDVLITTP
+141 DPPDILITTP

-166 LASVEWVIVDEVH
+166 LSSVQWVIIDEVH

-190 SMSLE
+190 SVSLE
-195 RLEKVAR
+195 RLEKVTKD
-202 NRPSRIGLSASVAD
+202 RPSRIGLSASVAD
-216 PREAGRFVAGSGRN
+216 PREAGRFVAGSDRN
-230 IAVLMDRSLREYD
+230 IAVLIDGSMREYD
-243 IEIKY
+243 IDIIY
-248 VNGSINDVCR
+248 VNGSINDVCQ
-258 LILTYVDPMIHEGKS
+258 LILKYVDPMINQKKS

-301 HHGSLSKTSREET
+301 HHGSLSKNSREET
-314 EKKLREGSA
+314 EKRLREGFA

-374 IITSSHDDELEAHAI
+374 IVTSSHDDELEAHAI
-389 LCRTRKGEM
+389 LYRTRKGEM
-398 EEQEIHQMPFDVMAH
+398 EEQKIHQMPFDVMAH
-413 HLVGISLQARTSI
+413 HLVGISLQARESI
-426 PISEAFQLIKK
+426 TVSEAFQLIRK

-466 AENSYRYTLRSYKYY
+466 SENSYRYTLKSYKYY

-489 FVQKFEVV
+489 FVQKFEVIDFV
-497 DIVAKRK
+497 GKRK

-531 IVSIDEKRLVVNVEP
+531 IISIDEKRLIVNVEP

-572 AESRRRSVNSD
+572 AESRRNYANSD
-583 VFFSRETVE
+583 VFLSRETVKK
-592 NSLAFLKELP
+592 SLVLLKELP
-602 GSKLILI
+602 SAKLIVI
-609 ESSRKNNSLILHMPF
+609 ESSRKDNALILHMPF

-630 TFASVISTLL
+630 TFASVLSTLL

-646 VIESRSDAYRI
+646 VIESRSDTYRI
-657 LLTSAAARI
+657 LLISASARI

-674 FNELVDCE
+674 FKELVDCE
-682 PILIASFSGTYVMN
+682 PILIASFTGTYVMN

-724 DRYMKTPVSAEA
+724 DRYMKTPVSTEA

-743 KYDVLTTNRIL
+743 KFDVLTTNRIL
-754 QEYAND
+754 QKYAND

-766 VEVEEFTDLAK
+766 IEVEEFTDLAK
-777 PTVERYQR
+777 PTVERYQK
-785 FSAAPLSL
+785 FSAAPMSL
-793 ETGIIELVKER
+793 ETGIIELVKDR

-846 YVSDLELPS
+846 YVSDLDLPN
-855 IIIKK
+855 IIVKK

-870 NRRFDRAW
+870 SRRFDRAW
-878 KIASLINNFGRKAIT
+878 KIASLINNFGIRAIT

-907 VLRNSIDE
+907 VLRNSFDE
-915 STLYRSI
+915 TTLYRSI

>member
-1 MKSLTHDSIQ
+1 M
-11 HETQGRLPTSGRRC
+11 E
-25 LGIEAN
+25 IEN
-31 TREFYRNQGFTN
+31 KTREFYLNQGFAN
-43 LTNIQ
+43 LTTIQ
-48 AKSLPVICRKID
+48 TKSLPVICRRID

-79 LTMIRD
+79 LTMIRQLN
-85 SNVEKSKGIKALY
+85 SEKSRGIKALY

-115 YSNYLGLSLEI
+115 YASNQGLRLEI

-132 AVKKKKMAN
+132 AAKKKKMSN
-141 HPPDVLITTP
+141 NPPDILITTP

-166 LASVEWVIVDEVH
+166 LSSVQWVIIDEVH

-190 SMSLE
+190 SVSLE
-195 RLEKVAR
+195 RLEKVTKD
-202 NRPSRIGLSASVAD
+202 RPARIGLSASVAD

-230 IAVLMDRSLREYD
+230 IAVLIDGSMREYD
-243 IEIKY
+243 IDIIY
-248 VNGSINDVCR
+248 VNGSINDVCQ
-258 LILTYVDPMIHEGKS
+258 LILKYVDPMINQKKS

-301 HHGSLSKTSREET
+301 HHGSLSKNSREET
-314 EKKLREGSA
+314 EKRLREGFA

-364 HNNRRSAKGL
+364 HNNRRSARGL
-374 IITSSHDDELEAHAI
+374 IVTSSHDDELEAHAI
-389 LCRTRKGEM
+389 LYRTRKGEM
-398 EEQEIHQMPFDVMAH
+398 EEQKIHQMPFDVMAH
-413 HLVGISLQARTSI
+413 HLVGISLQARASI
-426 PISEAFQLIKK
+426 TVSEAFQLIRK

-466 AENSYRYTLRSYKYY
+466 SENSYRYTLKSYKYY

-489 FVQKFEVV
+489 FVQKFEVIDFV
-497 DIVAKRK
+497 GKRK

-531 IVSIDEKRLVVNVEP
+531 IISIDEKRLIVNVEP

-572 AESRRRSVNSD
+572 AESRRYYANANSD
-583 VFFSRETVE
+583 VFSSRETVKK
-592 NSLAFLKELP
+592 SLVSLKELP
-602 GSKLILI
+602 SAKLIVI
-609 ESSRKNNSLILHMPF
+609 ESSRKDNALILHMPF

-630 TFASVISTLL
+630 TFASVLSTLL

-646 VIESRSDAYRI
+646 VIESRSDTYRI
-657 LLTSAAARI
+657 LLISASARI

-674 FNELVDCE
+674 FKELVDCE
-682 PILIASFSGTYVMN
+682 PILIASFTGTYVMN

-724 DRYMKTPVSAEA
+724 DRYMKTPVSTEA

-743 KYDVLTTNRIL
+743 KFDVLTTNRIL

-760 LIRLQW
+760 LIRLHW
-766 VEVEEFTDLAK
+766 IEVEEFTDLAK
-777 PTVERYQR
+777 PTVERYQK

-793 ETGIIELVKER
+793 ETGIIELVKDR

-826 KDVPDQ
+826 KDVPDH

-846 YVSDLELPS
+846 YVSDLDLPN
-855 IIIKK
+855 IIVKK

-870 NRRFDRAW
+870 SRRFDRAW
-878 KIASLINNFGRKAIT
+878 KIASLINNFGIRAIT

-907 VLRNSIDE
+907 VLRNSFDE
-915 STLYRSI
+915 TTLYRSI
-922 YEAERQYVLTR
+922 YEAEKQYVLTR